1 MDIIL
6 QENEMSA
13 DQQAFQVAMSAV
25 QEAEEEVV
33 DLHGQYFAHRDK
45 MDKMLIPLYQMTNE
59 VDYDVDG
66 EWLTV
71 HPYNL
76 VQSNKLSFFVFYL
89 FIFSII
95 FFSNKYW

>member
-1 MDIIL
+1 
-6 QENEMSA
+6 MSA
-13 DQQAFQVAMSAV
+13 DQQAFQVAMSAL

-66 EWLTV
+66 EFGNV
-71 HPYNL
+71 
-76 VQSNKLSFFVFYL
+76 FVVLEDFRKECLYL
-89 FIFSII
+89 NII
-95 FFSNKYW
+95 ESVL

>member
-1 MDIIL
+1 
-6 QENEMSA
+6 MSA

-66 EWLTV
+66 EWLT
-71 HPYNL
+71 PAL
-76 VQSNKLSFFVFYL
+76 L
-89 FIFSII
+89 SII
-95 FFSNKYW
+95 GLLGTINNIPFFHPFILVINFFTNIDN

>member
-1 MDIIL
+1 
-6 QENEMSA
+6 MSA
-13 DQQAFQVAMSAV
+13 DQQAFQVAMSAL

-66 EWLTV
+66 KQYL
-71 HPYNL
+71 PPPPSPFNL
-76 VQSNKLSFFVFYL
+76 
-89 FIFSII
+89 SILEDSLHSQNSDI
-95 FFSNKYW
+95 V

>member
-1 MDIIL
+1 
-6 QENEMSA
+6 MSA

-66 EWLTV
+66 EWQISHRILRV
-71 HPYNL
+71 A
-76 VQSNKLSFFVFYL
+76 
-89 FIFSII
+89 
-95 FFSNKYW
+95 